1 VEARVRKLILGL
13 AMAAGLAGAA
23 QAADFVVVSSTDPAI
38 ARGRE
43 VSGGEPLQIAPGRSI
58 VLVDKAGQVTRLAGA
73 ASPVAAPRRQYANV
87 NEDRVAV
94 LKLLVGPARVRR
106 AGPSLDKVCPDADLS
121 QFDGIVTVAQVDG
134 CLTTARAAFE
144 AYVLKAVGPETP

>member
-1 VEARVRKLILGL
+1 MRKLILGL

-43 VSGGEPLQIAPGRSI
+43 VAGGEPLQIAPGRSI
-58 VLVDKAGQVTRLAGA
+58 ILVDKAGQVTRLAGA
-73 ASPVAAPRRQYANV
+73 ASPVAAPRRQYANL
-87 NEDRVAV
+87 NEDRVQV

-106 AGPSLDKVCPDADLS
+106 APPSLGKVCPPADLT
-121 QFDGIVTVAQVDG
+121 QFDGIVTVARVDG

-144 AYVLKAVGPETP
+144 AYVLKAVAAETP